1 MASATATPITQ
12 LPSTGYVRKA
22 QLLGTIVPVSHATFW
37 RWVKSGRFPAPVKLS
52 AGVTA
57 WRAED
62 VRKWIESQS
71 VAHAA

>member
-1 MASATATPITQ
+1 MASVVATPITTLPETGFIRVGQ
-12 LPSTGYVRKA
+12 LSG
-22 QLLGTIVPVSHATFW
+22 GIVPVSRATSW
-37 RWVKSGRFPAPVKLS
+37 RWVKSGRFPAPVRLS
-52 AGVTA
+52 MGVTA